1 MAHATLDE
9 AIRTVI
15 GMGFD
20 NVTVQKYTV
29 SCVNSRDRRRAVTL
43 DDPTQFGRIDY
54 EGAELE
60 LDHEG
65 QIQFNGM
72 SFEDWKEQ
80 L

>member
-9 AIRTVI
+9 AIRTVV

-20 NVTVQKYTV
+20 NVTIHKATV
-29 SCVNSRDRRRAVTL
+29 SCVKSRRRTEFVTL

-54 EGAELE
+54 EGAELD
-60 LDHEG
+60 LDHKG

-72 SFEDWKEQ
+72 AFEDWKGQ